1 MVLSWVLT
9 RNKTVNLYCL
19 NLNTIFSSICDSE
32 NIVNED
38 AEKYDIYFVANGID
52 FKMTSE
58 LGEIRLVIEKGSEI
72 SRTS

>member
-9 RNKTVNLYCL
+9 RNKTVNLHCL

-72 SRTS
+72 FRTS